1 MPKPIDFFLYSN
13 NRYNGEFS
21 PEKLAFNS
29 NLQEFTQKVS
39 FICSLE
45 TAGKLTPEE
54 SYQQIKS
61 LWKDLKRSKKQLGIG
76 AKNPSDE
83 SGDTDVQE
91 G

>member
-1 MPKPIDFFLYSN
+1 MSKPSDFFLYSN
-13 NRYNGEFS
+13 SRYHGDFS

-76 AKNPSDE
+76 RQNPTNE
-83 SGDTDVQE
+83 NENTDVPE
-91 G
+91 D

>member
-1 MPKPIDFFLYSN
+1 MPNPSDFFLYSN
-13 NRYNGEFS
+13 NRYHGDFS

-39 FICSLE
+39 YICSLE

-76 AKNPSDE
+76 AQNRANDN
-83 SGDTDVQE
+83 GDIDVQ
-91 G
+91 GN